1 MKTVPFSDI
10 LASVCQLVGLDRTT
24 LNDKAFGAIRDFA
37 GRRLSVIWDRE
48 EWPDVQRY
56 MYTWPGMPIE
66 SIEAGLNVLSTEDNP
81 PVLIT
86 TEDSQD
92 LLSQNDVNT
101 NTTRINFDTNF
112 KRIYLQDFAN
122 DAYKKGVISESYV
135 KFLNP
140 FYGSVGNGD
149 LSPIDDKEYQFTYSI
164 ATDSIGDYITSIFV
178 ETPFLNTNYFAYNG
192 PNSPLTSKVLFLD
205 NQQLLIQIP
214 EGSLQGLNIYNNDP
228 RQSTRA
234 ITLPFI
240 VEDFADQT
248 PQSFDDEVNYLRTF
262 QTSRQFVQYR
272 LLPPRMFGLGY
283 ESTLTYTPGS
293 QIYFDLGQ
301 NSGNYYI
308 TDKTKPSNG
317 NFFFAKTN
325 VAAGVSPAGQ
335 TAEIWQ
341 IVEIPAR
348 FRDYLANSVS
358 ADFLKSEGR
367 AEEALVFE
375 QLAEA
380 AIQQQ
385 IDVLIRQQGQVQKLD
400 MVYTY

>member
-24 LNDKAFGAIRDFA
+24 LNDKAFGAIRDFTS
-37 GRRLSVIWDRE
+37 RRLSVIWDRE

-56 MYTWPGMPIE
+56 MYTWPGMPVE
-66 SIEAGLNVLSTEDNP
+66 SIDAGLNILSTESNVP
-81 PVLIT
+81 IA
-86 TEDSQD
+86 TEDLED
-92 LLSQNDVNT
+92 LFTENDLNT

-122 DAYKKGVISESYV
+122 DAYKKNTISQSYV

-140 FYGSVGNGD
+140 FYGSTGNGD
-149 LSPIDDKEYQFTYSI
+149 LSPIDEEQYQFTYSTAI
-164 ATDSIGDYITSIFV
+164 DSIGEYITSIVV
-178 ETPFLNTNYFAYNG
+178 ETPFTSTNYFTYNG
-192 PNSPLTSKVLFLD
+192 PNSPLTSKVLFMD

-214 EGSLQGLNIYNNDP
+214 EGSLQGLNIYSNDP

-234 ITLPFI
+234 IPLPFI
-240 VEDFADQT
+240 VEDFADQS
-248 PQSFDDEVNYLRTF
+248 PQSFNDDVNYLRTF

-272 LLPPRMFGLGY
+272 LEPPRMFGLKY
-283 ESTLTYTPGS
+283 ESTSTYTTGA

-301 NSGNYYI
+301 DSGNYYI
-308 TDKTKPSNG
+308 GDKAKPSNG

-325 VAAGVSPAGQ
+325 VSAGVSPSGQ
-335 TAEIWQ
+335 TSEIWQ

-358 ADFLKSEGR
+358 SDFLKSEGR
-367 AEEALVFE
+367 AEEAVVFE
-375 QLAEA
+375 QLAES

>member
-24 LNDKAFGAIRDFA
+24 LNDKAFGAIRDFTS
-37 GRRLSVIWDRE
+37 RRLSVIWDRE

-66 SIEAGLNVLSTEDNP
+66 SIDAGLNILTTETNVPIATED
-81 PVLIT
+81 LEDLF
-86 TEDSQD
+86 TEND
-92 LLSQNDVNT
+92 LNT

-122 DAYKKGVISESYV
+122 DAYKKNTISQSYV

-140 FYGSVGNGD
+140 FYGSTGNGD
-149 LSPIDDKEYQFTYSI
+149 LFPIDEEQYQFTYST
-164 ATDSIGDYITSIFV
+164 ATDAIGEYITNIVV
-178 ETPFLNTNYFAYNG
+178 ETPFTSTNYFAYSG
-192 PNSPLTSKVLFLD
+192 PNSPLTSKVLFMD

-214 EGSLQGLNIYNNDP
+214 EGSLQGLNIYSNDP

-234 ITLPFI
+234 IPLPFI
-240 VEDFADQT
+240 AEDFADQS
-248 PQSFDDEVNYLRTF
+248 PQSFNDDVSYLRTF
-262 QTSRQFVQYR
+262 DSGRQFVQYR
-272 LLPPRMFGLGY
+272 LEPPRMFGLKY
-283 ESTLTYTPGS
+283 DATSTYTTGA

-301 NSGNYYI
+301 NSGSYYI
-308 TDKTKPSNG
+308 EDKTKPSNG
-317 NFFFAKTN
+317 NFFFANTI
-325 VAAGVSPAGQ
+325 APSGVTPINQ
-335 TAEIWQ
+335 TSEIWS

-367 AEEALVFE
+367 AEEAVVFE

-385 IDVLIRQQGQVQKLD
+385 IDVLVRQQGQVQKLD

>member
-24 LNDKAFGAIRDFA
+24 LNDKAFGAVRDFT

-56 MYTWPGMPIE
+56 MYTWPGMPVQSIDAAINTISTETSELIE
-66 SIEAGLNVLSTEDNP
+66 SEDG
-81 PVLIT
+81 
-86 TEDSQD
+86 ED
-92 LLSQNDVNT
+92 LLTQNDLNT

-112 KRIYLQDFAN
+112 KRVYLQDFEN
-122 DAYKKGVISESYV
+122 DAYKKGTIPESYV

-140 FYGSVGNGD
+140 FYGTINEGTPTSVADNQ
-149 LSPIDDKEYQFTYSI
+149 YNFTYLT
-164 ATDSIGDYITSIFV
+164 ATDEIGEYITAIDI
-178 ETPFLNTNYFAYNG
+178 ETEFTNTNYFAYAGPNG
-192 PNSPLTSKVLFLD
+192 PLTTKVLFLD
-205 NQQLLIQIP
+205 NRQLLVQIP
-214 EGSLQGLNIYNNDP
+214 QGSLHGLNVFNNDP
-228 RQSTRA
+228 RQSTRS
-234 ITLPFI
+234 IPIQFI

-248 PQSFDDEVNYLRTF
+248 PQSFDDEVSYLRTF
-262 QTSRQFVQYR
+262 QADRQFVQYR
-272 LLPPRMFGLGY
+272 LTPPRMFGVKY
-283 ESTLTYTPGS
+283 ESTSTYTAGS

-301 NSGNYYI
+301 GNGSYFI
-308 TDKTKPSNG
+308 SDKTKPSKG

-325 VAAGVSPAGQ
+325 ILAGVTPADQ
-335 TAEIWQ
+335 PEENWQ

-367 AEEALVFE
+367 AEEAVVFE
-375 QLAEA
+375 QLAEG

-385 IDVLIRQQGQVQKLD
+385 IDVLVRQQGQVQKLD